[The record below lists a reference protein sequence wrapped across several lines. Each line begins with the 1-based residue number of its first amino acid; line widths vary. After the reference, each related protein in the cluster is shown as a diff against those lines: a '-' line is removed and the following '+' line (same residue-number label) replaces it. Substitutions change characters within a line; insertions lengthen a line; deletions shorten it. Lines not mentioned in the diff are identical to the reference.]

1 MSGKMYHCNI
11 CDCEVSIKCKNKHL
25 KTKKHNDNLNKNN
38 EDDNDKKQCVRCFKK
53 KNLDLFKD
61 NNITCNYCLDVSS
74 AYRKN
79 NPEKTAEWKKARFEK
94 TKDEVTYCPVCDYS
108 VRKYKWKQHEQSVG
122 HQYLLNM
129 NEAGERVD
137 KPDRTKLDREGRVFC
152 GCDACGEILMKC
164 MWGSHVAS
172 ANHQECKNNSI
183 KKGVSQSYVLFF
195 SV

>member
-38 EDDNDKKQCVRCFKK
+38 EDDNDKKQCARCFKK

-79 NPEKTAEWKKARFEK
+79 NPEKTAEWKNNYFQKIKKMKSILVPFVSMILRNTRGLSMKAEQGINILWNCLKIISFR
-94 TKDEVTYCPVCDYS
+94 
-108 VRKYKWKQHEQSVG
+108 RKGFK
-122 HQYLLNM
+122 
-129 NEAGERVD
+129 
-137 KPDRTKLDREGRVFC
+137 
-152 GCDACGEILMKC
+152 EILPYIL
-164 MWGSHVAS
+164 V
-172 ANHQECKNNSI
+172 
-183 KKGVSQSYVLFF
+183 
-195 SV
+195 